1 MPVKN
6 LNCCKLMFNLP
17 SHHSANRG
25 AMQHLIDQIIGSP
38 VAHCL
43 PDDFG
48 GVHSLNFSNRVK
60 KKSSSHIHSAS
71 PVRKNVVKSEVV

>member
-6 LNCCKLMFNLP
+6 LKMFNLP
-17 SHHSANRG
+17 SPHSANRG

-43 PDDFG
+43 PADFG
-48 GVHSLNFSNRVK
+48 GVHSLNFSDRV
-60 KKSSSHIHSAS
+60 KKSSSQIHSTS
-71 PVRKNVVKSEVV
+71 PVRKNVVKSQK